1 MTKHRLKQLI
11 NEVLLTENPDTVK
24 YKGNFY
30 RYTSS
35 TNRSAF
41 FVYRDRNNNK
51 ETLFGYSAI
60 KKEFFSS
67 DDDVIVKL
75 KEYEQN
81 PNRPSGGGGGSSDD
95 DYDYYDLK
103 RFYNEDRG
111 GGHSD
116 LEGVLSALGISYNE
130 PERGRLFEI
139 DDGGIKVVICT
150 FWNGKNDVLKYM
162 SFWEQAIEF
171 NGYNPKDIIYEPYK
185 NFMTY
190 EQFVDPNYRYV
201 PTELKL
207 RNGSMAKVGDRLI
220 YLSYSTDP
228 NHPNNPEV
236 ILKTIAND
244 EEGTV
249 EVVKCDPNDYE
260 YKVGDTKRASGRY
273 LIPVSSRT
281 LPPEEQVE
289 DIKTV
294 IDNKTSE
301 FVEKRASLH
310 TTGARLTPAE
320 KQNLENEV
328 DKLEIEIK
336 GLKYL
341 LDNSSFTKMTSDAKY
356 FLQKF
361 IDHEM
366 AKKHAEKKDAYS
378 LIKQAEKQYNMP
390 IAQLRQKYRG
400 VPLDQ
405 LVKKESLYRKIMKQ
419 MLLN

>member
-35 TNRSAF
+35 KNRSAF

-81 PNRPSGGGGGSSDD
+81 PNSPSGGVYV

-103 RFYNEDRG
+103 QFYNEDRG

-116 LEGVLSALGISYNE
+116 LERVLSALGISYNE

-236 ILKTIAND
+236 ILKKITDD

-249 EVVKCDPNDYE
+249 EVVKRDPNDYE
-260 YKVGDTKRASGRY
+260 FKVGDTTRASGRY

-281 LPPEEQVE
+281 LSPEEQVE

-341 LDNSSFTKMTSDAKY
+341 LDNSSLTKMTSDAKY

>member
-35 TNRSAF
+35 KNRSAF

-81 PNRPSGGGGGSSDD
+81 PNSPSGGVYV

-103 RFYNEDRG
+103 QFYNEDRG

-116 LEGVLSALGISYNE
+116 LERVLSALGISYNE

-236 ILKTIAND
+236 ILKKITDD

-249 EVVKCDPNDYE
+249 EVVKRDPNDYE
-260 YKVGDTKRASGRY
+260 FKVGDTTRASGRY

-281 LPPEEQVE
+281 LSPEEQVE

-341 LDNSSFTKMTSDAKY
+341 LDNSSLTKMTSDA
-356 FLQKF
+356 
-361 IDHEM
+361 
-366 AKKHAEKKDAYS
+366 
-378 LIKQAEKQYNMP
+378 
-390 IAQLRQKYRG
+390 
-400 VPLDQ
+400 
-405 LVKKESLYRKIMKQ
+405 
-419 MLLN
+419 